1 MKKLIAYLSAF
12 KWRMLGGFCIKVVGT
27 VAELFL
33 PVIMAYMIDDVAP
46 TRSVLALSLWGVGM
60 LAVAV
65 AAWAGNVIANRMAS
79 RVARDTT

>member
-60 LAVAV
+60 QPP
-65 AAWAGNVIANRMAS
+65 
-79 RVARDTT
+79 ARKLSKGVKRNDP